1 MQYEVSEVDLSNLL
15 YLQRCGMRLV
25 RLICLTCTYT
35 EMWYEV
41 GEVDLSNLYLHRD
54 AARGW

>member
-1 MQYEVSEVDLSNLL
+1 M
-15 YLQRCGMRLV
+15 

-35 EMWYEV
+35 EIRYEV

-54 AARGW
+54 AVRG

>member
-1 MQYEVSEVDLSNLL
+1 MRYEVGEVDLSNLL
-15 YLQRCGMRLV
+15 YLQRWGTRLV

-35 EMWYEV
+35 EMGYEV

-54 AARGW
+54 AVRGW